1 VSSVL
6 VCEQC
11 ACVAHTSLHIEKR
24 STLMKRDIYIASKI
38 NIENIMDD
46 MCLVCEQCAS
56 M

>member
-1 VSSVL
+1 MSSVL
-6 VCEQC
+6 AIEQYV
-11 ACVAHTSLHIEKR
+11 CVAHTSLHIEKK

-38 NIENIMDD
+38 NIEKIMDD